1 MDTFME
7 TTMTTSTLALIIFLA
22 LALQISIA
30 LLIWYVHR
38 TKELKQFHASSILT
52 ENSSPPP
59 CGLAGV

>member
-1 MDTFME
+1 ME